1 MTPAAAFTA
10 YPQLS
15 NSSLRVKKRFAMSIV
30 VPETIRNLFD
40 NSNGDCSALER
51 PRELKLV
58 SLEPP
63 VNEKSEY
70 LNKIVLSCL

>member
-1 MTPAAAFTA
+1 MTPASAFKA

-15 NSSLRVKKRFAMSIV
+15 NSSLRIKKRFAMSIV

-40 NSNGDCSALER
+40 NSNGDCLAQDR

-58 SLEPP
+58 SLEPS

-70 LNKIVLSCL
+70 LIKIFYHV